1 MLDSGGKPPG
11 FLPCPPIVQLPSHVR
26 LSETPW
32 TAARQASL
40 SFTISLSLFKLMSIE
55 SVTPINHNPLS
66 SPSPLALSL
75 SPASESFPVN
85 QLFTSGG
92 QSIGASASASVLP
105 MNSHG

>member
-1 MLDSGGKPPG
+1 MSTGVLDSGGKPPG
-11 FLPCPPIVQLPSHVR
+11 FLPCPSIVQLPSHVR

-55 SVTPINHNPLS
+55 SVMPINHNPLL

-75 SPASESFPVN
+75 PQHQS
-85 QLFTSGG
+85 LF
-92 QSIGASASASVLP
+92 Q
-105 MNSHG
+105 